1 MSENKFRILV
11 IEDDDL
17 DRMII
22 KRALKDSRINHEL
35 TFAEDHESGKEATIG
50 NEYDCIFLDY
60 NLPGGTGL
68 ELLKS
73 IRESKNTSPIVM
85 VTSQGDEKIAVDA
98 MKLGADDYISKSLI
112 SGDGMRQIIRYMIT
126 KKKQSMKQLQLE
138 NQLNDAQKQ
147 LQTVISNAP
156 IILFSL
162 DENGIFQLFEGRGLE
177 MLDIDKQ
184 KIINNSYE
192 DNTWQPITKEDFT
205 KAINGEEFTTI
216 TEWKNKF
223 FETFYSPIRDLNKNI
238 TGILGIASDKTA
250 DVLAEKELKK
260 AKQLAEETVKI
271 KEQFLANISHEIRTP
286 MNGIIGLTRILLKS
300 ALNPEQLKYLQS
312 INSCSDNL
320 LIIINDLLDVSKI
333 EAGKMTFENIP
344 FNIDELANHTIE
356 LFQAKADEK
365 SVQLS
370 LEKDP
375 ALPTYV
381 EGDPTRLSQILNN
394 LVSNAIK
401 FTDKGDVRLRLKVKC
416 VEKDNVTIVFEV
428 KDSGIGIAEKSL
440 STIFESFT
448 QANSDTTRKFGGT
461 GLGLTIVKNLVEM
474 QKGEIQVKSKPGT
487 GTTFIFSL
495 SYLISSKPADVIENN
510 DSSSLDISS
519 LKILIAEDNKVNQMV
534 IKKTFTD
541 WNTTVDVAENG
552 LKVLDAFKENH
563 YDLILMDIQMP
574 EMDGYTAVKNIRSE
588 FPEPKRSIPI
598 MAMTAHASPIEKQKC
613 LTAGMQDYISK
624 PFDPYT
630 LKKKIVAL
638 CQQSNTTL
646 NETSEKNNI
655 RVIDNTHTSPLV
667 QQPIYQ
673 EVNVPAEELNLKD
686 PSGNKEEYSKINL
699 TYLKQISGDNQ
710 SFYIEMIETFLSLTP
725 EALEKMNECIHK
737 QNWEEL
743 KNIAHRI
750 KPSYAYLGLKDVQ
763 TTLTKIENWNSSTDD
778 KNTMVD
784 LVSKLEQCSLHAFKE
799 LRIEMESNN
808 KMH

>member
-1 MSENKFRILV
+1 MAANKFSILV

-22 KRALKDSRINHEL
+22 KRALKDSRIDHEL
-35 TFAEDHESGKEATIG
+35 TFAEDHESGKEATLG
-50 NEYDCIFLDY
+50 KEYDCIFLDY

-73 IRESKNTSPIVM
+73 IREFKNTSPIVM
-85 VTSQGDEKIAVDA
+85 VTSQGDEKIAVEA

-112 SGDGMRQIIRYMIT
+112 SGDGMRQIIRHMIT
-126 KKKQSMKQLQLE
+126 KKKQSLKQLQLE
-138 NQLNDAQKQ
+138 NQLNEAQKQ
-147 LQTVISNAP
+147 LHTVISNAP

-162 DENGIFQLFEGRGLE
+162 DRNGIFQLFEGRGLE
-177 MLDIDKQ
+177 ILGIDKQ
-184 KIINNSYE
+184 KILNKSFEKNAWLS
-192 DNTWQPITKEDFT
+192 ITHEDFT
-205 KAINGEEFTTI
+205 KAISGDEFTTI
-216 TEWKNKF
+216 TEWENKY
-223 FETFYSPIRDLNKNI
+223 FETYFSPIRDLDKNI
-238 TGILGIASDKTA
+238 TGILGIATDKTA
-250 DVLAEKELKK
+250 NIMAEKELKK
-260 AKQLAEETVKI
+260 AKQLAEDSVKI

-286 MNGIIGLTRILLKS
+286 MNGIIGLTRILLKT

-312 INSCSDNL
+312 INTCSDNL

-344 FNIDELANHTIE
+344 FSIDDLANQTIE

-365 SVQLS
+365 EVQLS

-375 ALPTYV
+375 TIPAYI

-401 FTDKGDVRLRLKVKC
+401 FTDKGEVRLRLKMKSIEN
-416 VEKDNVTIVFEV
+416 EKVTIIFEV

-440 STIFESFT
+440 SSIFESFT

-474 QKGEIQVKSKPGT
+474 QKGEIQVKSKPGA

-495 SYLISSKPADVIENN
+495 PYLISSKPVEEKENN
-510 DSSSLDISS
+510 DSSTLDITQ

-534 IKKTFTD
+534 IKKTFAD
-541 WNTTVDVAENG
+541 WNTSVDIAENG
-552 LKVLDAFKENH
+552 VKVLEALMEKN

-574 EMDGYTAVKNIRSE
+574 EMDGYTAVKNIRAE

-598 MAMTAHASPIEKQKC
+598 MAMTAHASSIEKQKC
-613 LTAGMQDYISK
+613 LDAGMQDYISK

-638 CQQSNTTL
+638 CQVGASSISEEPEFNTIQRIKTSSSPV
-646 NETSEKNNI
+646 SEK
-655 RVIDNTHTSPLV
+655 
-667 QQPIYQ
+667 QQPQ
-673 EVNVPAEELNLKD
+673 EISGLGEEIALKE
-686 PSGNKEEYSKINL
+686 NTLKKEGYSRINL
-699 TYLKQISGDNQ
+699 TYLKQISGDNHA
-710 SFYIEMIETFLSLTP
+710 FFIEMIETFLNLTP
-725 EALEKMNECIHK
+725 DALD
-737 QNWEEL
+737 QEL

-763 TTLTKIENWNSSTDD
+763 NTLTKIENWNNDSDD
-778 KNTMVD
+778 KNIIAE
-784 LVSKLEQCSLHAFKE
+784 LVSNLELCSKNAFKE
-799 LRIEMESNN
+799 LRIEMEMN
-808 KMH
+808 K

>member
-1 MSENKFRILV
+1 MPTNKFSILV

-22 KRALKDSRINHEL
+22 KRALKDSRIDHEL
-35 TFAEDHESGKEATIG
+35 TFAEDHESGKEATLG
-50 NEYDCIFLDY
+50 KEYDCIFLDY

-126 KKKQSMKQLQLE
+126 KKKQSVKQLQLE
-138 NQLNDAQKQ
+138 NQLNEAQKQ

-156 IILFSL
+156 IILFSI
-162 DENGIFQLFEGRGLE
+162 DRNGIFQLFEGRGLE
-177 MLDIDKQ
+177 ILGIDKQ
-184 KIINNSYE
+184 KILSKSFEENSWLPISRE
-192 DNTWQPITKEDFT
+192 DVA

-216 TEWKNKF
+216 TEWENKF
-223 FETFYSPIRDLNKNI
+223 FETYFSPIRDLDKNI
-238 TGILGIASDKTA
+238 TGILGIATDKT
-250 DVLAEKELKK
+250 VNVMAEKELKK
-260 AKQLAEETVKI
+260 AKQLAEDSVKV
-271 KEQFLANISHEIRTP
+271 KEQFLANMSHEIRTP
-286 MNGIIGLTRILLKS
+286 MNGIIGLTRILLKT
-300 ALNPEQLKYLQS
+300 ALNPEQLRYLQS
-312 INSCSDNL
+312 INTCSDNL

-344 FNIDELANHTIE
+344 FSIDELANQTIE

-365 SVQLS
+365 EVQLS

-375 ALPTYV
+375 TIPAYI

-401 FTDKGDVRLRLKVKC
+401 FTDKGEVRLRLKMKSIEN
-416 VEKDNVTIVFEV
+416 EKVTIVFEV

-440 STIFESFT
+440 SSIFESFT

-474 QKGEIQVKSKPGT
+474 QNGEIEVKSKPGS

-495 SYLISSKPADVIENN
+495 PYLISSKPVEVKENN
-510 DSSSLDISS
+510 DSSTLDISK

-534 IKKTFTD
+534 IKKTFSD
-541 WNTTVDVAENG
+541 WNTSVDIAENG
-552 LKVLDAFKENH
+552 VKVLEALREND
-563 YDLILMDIQMP
+563 YDIILMDIQMP

-588 FPEPKRSIPI
+588 FDEPKKSIPI

-613 LTAGMQDYISK
+613 LDAGMQDYISK

-638 CQQSNTTL
+638 CEFGSPSTNEEPKFNAIRRINTP
-646 NETSEKNNI
+646 SSSASKK
-655 RVIDNTHTSPLV
+655 
-667 QQPIYQ
+667 QQPMQIN
-673 EVNVPAEELNLKD
+673 ELGEEIALK
-686 PSGNKEEYSKINL
+686 NKIEKKVGYSPINL
-699 TYLKQISGDNQ
+699 TYLKQISGDNHA
-710 SFYIEMIETFLSLTP
+710 FFIEMIETFLNLTP
-725 EALEKMNECIHK
+725 EALDKMNECIQK
-737 QNWEEL
+737 QNWDEL

-763 TTLTKIENWNSSTDD
+763 STLTKIENWNNDSDD
-778 KNTMVD
+778 KNIITE
-784 LVSKLEQCSLHAFKE
+784 LVSDLELCSKNAFNE
-799 LRIEMESNN
+799 LRIEMELN
-808 KMH
+808 K

>member
-1 MSENKFRILV
+1 MQTNKFSILV

-22 KRALKDSRINHEL
+22 KRALKDSRIDHEL
-35 TFAEDHESGKEATIG
+35 TFAEDHESGKEATLG
-50 NEYDCIFLDY
+50 KEYDCIFLDY

-126 KKKQSMKQLQLE
+126 KKKQSVKQLQLE
-138 NQLNDAQKQ
+138 NQLNEAQKQ

-156 IILFSL
+156 IILFSI
-162 DENGIFQLFEGRGLE
+162 DRNGIFQLFEGRGLE
-177 MLDIDKQ
+177 ILGIDKQ
-184 KIINNSYE
+184 KILSKSFEENSWLPISRE
-192 DNTWQPITKEDFT
+192 DVA

-216 TEWKNKF
+216 TEWENKF
-223 FETFYSPIRDLNKNI
+223 FETYFSPIRDLDKNI
-238 TGILGIASDKTA
+238 TGILGIATDKT
-250 DVLAEKELKK
+250 VNVMAEKELKK
-260 AKQLAEETVKI
+260 AKQLAEDSVKV
-271 KEQFLANISHEIRTP
+271 KEQFLANMSHEIRTP
-286 MNGIIGLTRILLKS
+286 MNGIIGLTRILLKT
-300 ALNPEQLKYLQS
+300 ALNPEQLRYLQS
-312 INSCSDNL
+312 INTCSDNL

-344 FNIDELANHTIE
+344 FSIDELANQTIE

-365 SVQLS
+365 EVQLS

-375 ALPTYV
+375 TIPAYI

-401 FTDKGDVRLRLKVKC
+401 FTDKGEVRLRLKMKSIEN
-416 VEKDNVTIVFEV
+416 EKVTIVFEV

-440 STIFESFT
+440 SSIFESFT

-474 QKGEIQVKSKPGT
+474 QNGEIEVKSKPGS

-495 SYLISSKPADVIENN
+495 PYLISSKPVEVKENN
-510 DSSSLDISS
+510 DSSTLDISK

-534 IKKTFTD
+534 IKKTFSD
-541 WNTTVDVAENG
+541 WNTSVDIAENG
-552 LKVLDAFKENH
+552 VKVLEALREND
-563 YDLILMDIQMP
+563 YDIILMDIQMP

-588 FPEPKRSIPI
+588 FDEPKKSIPI

-613 LTAGMQDYISK
+613 LDAGMQDYISK

-638 CQQSNTTL
+638 CEFGSPSTNEEPKFNAIRRINTP
-646 NETSEKNNI
+646 SSFASKK
-655 RVIDNTHTSPLV
+655 
-667 QQPIYQ
+667 QQPMQIN
-673 EVNVPAEELNLKD
+673 ELGEEIALKNTIEKKV
-686 PSGNKEEYSKINL
+686 GYSPINL
-699 TYLKQISGDNQ
+699 TYLKQISGDNHA
-710 SFYIEMIETFLSLTP
+710 FFIEMIETFLNLTP
-725 EALEKMNECIHK
+725 EALDKMNECIQK
-737 QNWEEL
+737 QNWDEL

-763 TTLTKIENWNSSTDD
+763 STLTKIENWNNDSDD
-778 KNTMVD
+778 KNIIIE
-784 LVSKLEQCSLHAFKE
+784 LVSDLELCSKNAFKE
-799 LRIEMESNN
+799 LRIEMELN
-808 KMH
+808 K